1 MNMKF
6 YSGLIALL
14 LIASAAKAYADY
26 YEVPMMEAKW
36 DVESGQSECR
46 LKQTIPNYGAA
57 VFSHRSGSALTFSLQ
72 ERRVKADIIKANVS
86 EATAPWM
93 HNELASPNYA
103 VYLDSAAHGKDFDR
117 LSVYG
122 NAAEDMLD
130 ALLRGNAPTFVY
142 VRATTILDMREIRVS
157 VSPIRFLE
165 SYDDFVQCREK
176 LLHSRSKIVY

>member
-14 LIASAAKAYADY
+14 LIMSAPKGYAEY

-46 LKQTIPNYGAA
+46 LKQTIPNYGTA
-57 VFSHRSGSALTFSLQ
+57 VFNHRSFSALTFSLQ

-86 EATAPWM
+86 ELTAPWI
-93 HNELASPNYA
+93 HDELASTNYA
-103 VYLDSAAHGKDFDR
+103 VYLDEAAHGQDFDL

-142 VRATTILDMREIRVS
+142 VRATTALDMREIRVS
-157 VSPIRFLE
+157 VSPIKFLE

-176 LLHSRSKIVY
+176 LVHSRSKMGY